1 MNIIVKNIRMIYTPV
16 YGDNLCNLLS
26 NKIIEEFNGINTN
39 HITEVIVVDLQNFLV
54 IKGMTT
60 INNPINYSKVFSK
73 YISDLSDVTKNFN
86 VIDLIEY
93 NVKPNHNIVNLT
105 MNLNSKDDVYRIY
118 DLSENIQGF
127 YDVNYENKTISSNNN
142 KILDLLL
149 SNPRLSD
156 FTTFKQKTNGV
167 FMSQPIYG
175 KNLMSEKIF
184 ETFLRY
190 VSFNLFER
198 QIVKDITYNLFYNGD
213 INNISWEN
221 INLTIDSR
229 SSIVSIERLH
239 SLILDVFD
247 FNPNSIKKHLS
258 LDNYN
263 FENEIISND
272 KCWKLNDKVKELI
285 LL

>member
-1 MNIIVKNIRMIYTPV
+1 MIYTPI

-39 HITEVIVVDLQNFLV
+39 HITEVTVVDLQNFIV
-54 IKGMTT
+54 VKGRTT
-60 INNPINYSKVFSK
+60 INNPINYSKIFSE

-93 NVKPNHNIVNLT
+93 NTKPNHNMVNLT
-105 MNLNSKDDVYRIY
+105 MSLNSKDNIYPIY

-127 YDVNYENKTISSNNN
+127 YDINHENRTISSNNN

-149 SNPRLSD
+149 GDPRLSD
-156 FTTFKQKTNGV
+156 FTTFKQKTNGI
-167 FMSQPIYG
+167 FMSQPMYG

-184 ETFLRY
+184 EIFLKY
-190 VSFNLFER
+190 VTFNLFEK
-198 QIVKDITYNLFYNGD
+198 QIVKDITYNIFNVGD
-213 INNISWEN
+213 INNINWEN

-229 SSIVSIERLH
+229 SSIVSIEWLH

-247 FNPNSIKKHLS
+247 FNPKSIKKHLS
-258 LDNYN
+258 LESYN